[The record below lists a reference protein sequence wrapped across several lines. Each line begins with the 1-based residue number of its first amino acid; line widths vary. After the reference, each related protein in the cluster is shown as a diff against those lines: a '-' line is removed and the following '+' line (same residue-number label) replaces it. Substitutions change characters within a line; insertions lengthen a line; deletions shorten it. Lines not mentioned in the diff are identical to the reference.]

1 VDTVS
6 PWLNQKQTFMFFKG
20 RVALHAILRA
30 ANIGS
35 GDQVLLPGYTC
46 VVVPNA
52 INYLGAEPVYVD
64 IEDKT
69 YNIDCDILENG
80 AGSLWNPEQ
89 TKAIIVQH
97 TYGIPC
103 DMDRILEFAKKHN
116 LFVIEDSCHA
126 LGSTWRGQQVGSFG
140 DAAFFSSQ
148 WSKPITTG
156 LGGWAKINSPE
167 LQGSM
172 EITQQG
178 YKQPKLSKALLLEL
192 QFLAFSSLNHPR
204 LYCIIQD
211 LYRTLG
217 KMGLAIG
224 SSTETELS
232 CRLPADYEL
241 GMHPIQRR
249 RLLKLLDGLAGVI
262 ARRNHNTEIIEAG
275 LVGAGIPTVA
285 LPSECDPV
293 FLRYPI
299 KVNNKEEVLNKAKK
313 QNIQIGDWFL
323 SPIHPNLENMD
334 LAGYKSGS
342 CPVAENAASKVVNI
356 STDVEMNKKDINRI
370 VEFLVKHAEITDST
384 RTFNE

>member
-1 VDTVS
+1 MDTVS

>member
-1 VDTVS
+1 MDSVS
-6 PWLNQKQTFMFFKG
+6 PWLNQKQPFMFFKG
-20 RVALHAILRA
+20 RDALHAILRA

-148 WSKPITTG
+148 WMI
-156 LGGWAKINSPE
+156 
-167 LQGSM
+167 
-172 EITQQG
+172 
-178 YKQPKLSKALLLEL
+178 
-192 QFLAFSSLNHPR
+192 
-204 LYCIIQD
+204 
-211 LYRTLG
+211 
-217 KMGLAIG
+217 
-224 SSTETELS
+224 
-232 CRLPADYEL
+232 
-241 GMHPIQRR
+241 
-249 RLLKLLDGLAGVI
+249 
-262 ARRNHNTEIIEAG
+262 
-275 LVGAGIPTVA
+275 
-285 LPSECDPV
+285 
-293 FLRYPI
+293 
-299 KVNNKEEVLNKAKK
+299 
-313 QNIQIGDWFL
+313 
-323 SPIHPNLENMD
+323 
-334 LAGYKSGS
+334 
-342 CPVAENAASKVVNI
+342 
-356 STDVEMNKKDINRI
+356 
-370 VEFLVKHAEITDST
+370 
-384 RTFNE
+384 